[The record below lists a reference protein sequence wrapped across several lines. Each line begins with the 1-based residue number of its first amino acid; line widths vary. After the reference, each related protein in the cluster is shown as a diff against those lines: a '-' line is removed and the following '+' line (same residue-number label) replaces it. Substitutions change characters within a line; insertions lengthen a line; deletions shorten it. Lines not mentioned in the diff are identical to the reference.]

1 MMVQQNGWSS
11 LFLIP
16 FVLLSGELFKFL
28 EFAKLFPY
36 VYLNLLSI
44 GVASAV
50 GQLFLFNMVK
60 FTDFAKACGH
70 SFFFSRCQN
79 LGLYLCPSS
88 PPHVNSLP
96 CLDL

>member
-28 EFAKLFPY
+28 EFAKLFPF

-50 GQLFLFNMVK
+50 GQLFLFNMVCSPTLQK
-60 FTDFAKACGH
+60 LRSLICISGVRIWTFT
-70 SFFFSRCQN
+70 SVSR
-79 LGLYLCPSS
+79 
-88 PPHVNSLP
+88 HHHT
-96 CLDL
+96 

>member
-28 EFAKLFPY
+28 EFAKLFPS

-50 GQLFLFNMVK
+50 GQLFLFNMV
-60 FTDFAKACGH
+60 
-70 SFFFSRCQN
+70 
-79 LGLYLCPSS
+79 SS
-88 PPHVNSLP
+88 PTLQTLQSLI
-96 CLDL
+96 CISGVRIWTFTSVSRHHHT

>member
-28 EFAKLFPY
+28 EFAKLFPF

-50 GQLFLFNMVK
+50 GQLFLFNMV
-60 FTDFAKACGH
+60 
-70 SFFFSRCQN
+70 
-79 LGLYLCPSS
+79 
-88 PPHVNSLP
+88 SLP
-96 CLDL
+96 TLQKLR